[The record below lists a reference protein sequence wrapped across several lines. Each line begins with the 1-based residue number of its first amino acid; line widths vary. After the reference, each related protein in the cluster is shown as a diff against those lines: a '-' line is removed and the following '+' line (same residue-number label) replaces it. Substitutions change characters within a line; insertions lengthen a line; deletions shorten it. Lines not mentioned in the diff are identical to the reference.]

1 MYRAIP
7 CESRSISEG
16 KNKLLLPPS
25 RISTWP
31 VCCEV
36 EVTLDSYFRPTQ
48 VQGFDQGN
56 RLVGADL
63 GDCDEVGLVAVH
75 ESPFVHRDSMLQASL
90 GTHSGGS
97 ICESKLTLITTAVSL
112 SAGETEVV
120 VGD

>member
-1 MYRAIP
+1 MTASVI
-7 CESRSISEG
+7 
-16 KNKLLLPPS
+16 
-25 RISTWP
+25 
-31 VCCEV
+31 
-36 EVTLDSYFRPTQ
+36 LDSYLHPAQ

-56 RLVGADL
+56 RV
-63 GDCDEVGLVAVH
+63 VVH
-75 ESPFVHRDSMLQASL
+75 ASPFVHRDSMLQASL